1 MHTIDHWYNSVLV
14 SWRACMGHTK
24 NAGECDSS
32 MPRAC
37 CILVKWEGGR
47 AVLFTYAVEVWKDS
61 SMALSSP
68 GLIWSSCLQTVQSP
82 TWTLMVIGTS
92 SFASDFSPRW
102 ATGRRF
108 SNAIH
113 HLWPVNTNSNQTARN
128 LYVLHFKHQGNR
140 YACRSLGGFE
150 VMEHLRSSHQLQL
163 LPWHPGM
170 NTDKGIKRWTDL
182 MHGRDTAVPGNLS
195 RLKSTQIRH
204 YCLTRNYR
212 LHCRSKEKRTNPDRI
227 HNNYFTCLEEHENG
241 STDTSV
247 CGGKVV
253 FIGSGGVMS
262 EWGRLVMFYCER

>member
-1 MHTIDHWYNSVLV
+1 MRSIIGTIVYSWVGEHVWVTQRMRENVIHPCLGLV
-14 SWRACMGHTK
+14 AFLWSGK
-24 NAGECDSS
+24 GAG
-32 MPRAC
+32 P
-37 CILVKWEGGR
+37 
-47 AVLFTYAVEVWKDS
+47 F
-61 SMALSSP
+61 SSP
-68 GLIWSSCLQTVQSP
+68 MLLKSGRI
-82 TWTLMVIGTS
+82 
-92 SFASDFSPRW
+92 PRW
-102 ATGRRF
+102 RSLLLVWFGPAAFKQFNHPLELSWSLALPPLPLIFPLVEPLEGDFQMQSITYGQ
-108 SNAIH
+108 STPIPIKPH
-113 HLWPVNTNSNQTARN
+113 RN

-140 YACRSLGGFE
+140 YPCRSLGGFE